1 MPEGIET
8 GALRLMKNVS
18 QQKASTA
25 FKLSLGSIRQRL
37 LGIAPEEASFARRGF
52 SPGHARE
59 RLELIG
65 VVFLRGYQLALE
77 ETDPRGLAA
86 RLNQLDAESRG
97 FAFEGA
103 AMALAL
109 LDLMTPWKKHRWLYF
124 MQSGG
129 AKHIYM
135 SYVGVGWALA
145 RLQRW
150 RAVDHPQLTDP
161 LLRWLAMDGYGFH
174 EGYFHWPKFIRNRAL
189 PGRLSGYSRRVFD
202 QGLGR
207 SLWFVN
213 GADVQRIAA
222 TIATF
227 PVTRRADLWS
237 GVGLACAYAGGVDQS
252 ALTAMRAAAAPLYQA
267 QLAQGVSFAA
277 KTRQRAGN
285 LAEHTEMAC
294 RILCG
299 ISAAEAALVTDHA
312 LKNLP
317 YDCELPA
324 YEIWRQRIQ
333 ARFSSEVT

>member
-1 MPEGIET
+1 MPDGIET
-8 GALRLMKNVS
+8 GALRPIKKVA
-18 QQKASTA
+18 QQKVSTA

-37 LGIAPEEASFARRGF
+37 LSIAPEEASFARRGF

-65 VVFLRGYQLALE
+65 VVFISGYQMALE
-77 ETDPRGLAA
+77 ETDPHGLVA
-86 RLNQLDAESRG
+86 RLNQLDSESRG

-103 AMALAL
+103 SMALAL
-109 LDLMTPWKKHRWLYF
+109 LDLMTPWKKDRWHYF

-129 AKHIYM
+129 AKHLYM

-150 RAVDHPQLTDP
+150 RGGHPRLTDP
-161 LLRWLAMDGYGFH
+161 LLRWLAVDGYGFH
-174 EGYFHWPKFIRNRAL
+174 EGYFHWPKFIQSRAL
-189 PGRLSGYSRRVFD
+189 PERLSGYSRRVFD

-213 GADVQRIAA
+213 GAEVERIAA
-222 TIATF
+222 TVATF

-237 GVGLACAYAGGVDQS
+237 GIGLACAYAGGVDQA
-252 ALTAMRAAAAPLYQA
+252 ALTAVRDAAAPYQS
-267 QLAQGVSFAA
+267 QLAQGASFAA
-277 KTRQRAGN
+277 KTRQRACN
-285 LAEHTEMAC
+285 LTAHTEMAC

-317 YDCELPA
+317 HNQELPA

-333 ARFSSEVT
+333 ARFSSGVQS